1 MFAKKIL
8 ILGGRGRLAASLAE
22 RWAKRHEVVSWGRAE
37 ADVSDLPKLL
47 ARLASAEFDILVNG
61 SGATNVD
68 GCETARD
75 EARTVNA
82 LAPQA
87 MAEAATARGA
97 TLIHFSKDYVYDGKH
112 EAP

>member
-22 RWAKRHEVVSWGRAE
+22 RWAKRHEVVAWGRAE
-37 ADVSDLPKLL
+37 ADVSDLPKLR

-87 MAEAATARGA
+87 MAEAW
-97 TLIHFSKDYVYDGKH
+97 LF
-112 EAP
+112 